1 MERNTFLGVL
11 LVTLLA
17 LGIGLL
23 IPMKQDDNHPAMLP
37 WVIKVN
43 SDGSSTVF
51 GLTLGRSTLGDAERQ
66 FQEEAELTMFRSAR
80 GRLSVEGY
88 FDDVILS
95 GFAARFVL
103 VAHLSDAELKA
114 IYNRGLRIATMGDG
128 QHKITMQPDDI
139 AKVRATPIA
148 SITYLPK
155 TSIGWTTVAKRFG
168 KPSLKVT
175 EPDGATEHWLYPAEG
190 LDIAI
195 NTSGKV
201 VMQYVAPRDF
211 GRVMA
216 PLLKKAAG
224 QKASKR

>member
-37 WVIKVN
+37 WAIKVN
-43 SDGSSTVF
+43 GDGSSTVF

-66 FQEEAELTMFRSAR
+66 FQEEAELTMFRSVR

-95 GFAARFVL
+95 GLAARFVL
-103 VAHLSDAELKA
+103 EARLNDTELHA

-155 TSIGWTTVAKRFG
+155 TSISWTTIAKRFG

-175 EPDGATEHWLYPAEG
+175 EPDGTAKHWLYPAEG

-195 NTSGKV
+195 DTTGRV

-216 PLLKKAAG
+216 PLLKKAAE
-224 QKASKR
+224 QNATKD